1 MSDELRS
8 HLADRLLGMADDE
21 LVLAH
26 RNSEWTGHAPIL
38 EEDIAFTNLALDEL
52 GHATLWYGLHAELT
66 DEDSET
72 YPDRLVFVR
81 EAPFFRNVQM
91 VELPKGDWAFSVL
104 RQYLFDAA
112 EAVWLPQLSESGYAP
127 LAEAAGK
134 VAREE
139 QYHLRHTQAW
149 VVRLG
154 LGTEE
159 SHRRMQVALDRLW
172 PYALQLFQ
180 PSPGE
185 EALAQAGWAPH
196 RGDLE
201 AAWKDEVVRSLVD
214 SDLTIPEPARPRTA
228 SRSGHT
234 EGLVALLS
242 EMQRVARA
250 YPGASW

>member
-1 MSDELRS
+1 MSDDLRS
-8 HLADRLLGMADDE
+8 HLGDWLLGLADDE

-26 RNSEWTGHAPIL
+26 RNSEWTGHAPIV

-52 GHATLWYGLHAELT
+52 GHANLWYGLHASLVNQ
-66 DEDSET
+66 DSES
-72 YPDRLVFVR
+72 YPDHLVFFR

-112 EAVWLPQLSESGYAP
+112 EAVWLPRLSESAFAP

-139 QYHLRHTQAW
+139 QYHLQHTQAW
-149 VVRLG
+149 VMRLG

-159 SHRRMQVALDRLW
+159 SHRRMQAALEALW

-180 PSPGE
+180 SAPE
-185 EALAQAGWAPH
+185 EAQLAEAGWAPQ
-196 RGDLE
+196 RGELE
-201 AAWKDEVVRSLVD
+201 AAWKSEVGRCLAEAE
-214 SDLTIPEPARPRTA
+214 LTIPELARPKVS
-228 SRSGHT
+228 SRLDHT
-234 EGLVALLS
+234 ESLVALLS

-250 YPGASW
+250 YPGVSW